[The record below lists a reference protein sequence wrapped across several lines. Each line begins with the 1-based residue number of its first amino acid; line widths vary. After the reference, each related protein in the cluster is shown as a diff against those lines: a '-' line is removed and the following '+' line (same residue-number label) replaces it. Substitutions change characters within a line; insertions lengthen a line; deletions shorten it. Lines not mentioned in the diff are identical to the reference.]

1 MTRNREKS
9 LRKCDISR
17 TSGRPGPVE
26 AHVSPLSHVN
36 VFFHGFL
43 HVTTRP
49 SRAGARKG
57 LIDNVSRTASLKLV
71 EPGREERAVE
81 CYTFREQ

>member
-9 LRKCDISR
+9 LRKRDVSR
-17 TSGRPGPVE
+17 TSSRSGPVE
-26 AHVSPLSHVN
+26 AHVSPLTHVN
-36 VFFHGFL
+36 VFFH
-43 HVTTRP
+43 VTIRP
-49 SRAGARKG
+49 SRARARKS
-57 LIDNVSRTASLKLV
+57 LIDNVSQTASLKLV